1 MSQFTIVIGN
11 KNYSSWSLRGWLA
24 LRVTG
29 VEFDEVHVL
38 LRRPTT
44 RAAILA
50 HSPGAKV
57 PVLHHGDTTVWESMA
72 ICEYLAEQFPE
83 AKLWPDDAAA
93 RTHARIVSAEMHGGF
108 GDMRGDM
115 PMNCRAHYPGR
126 GLTQAAMT
134 DIARIDALWCD
145 CRMRFGAGGDFL
157 FGGFTIADVMFA
169 PVASRFVT
177 YEPALSPTAK
187 AYVDAMNAHPA
198 MVEWVA
204 ASRDEPDTIY
214 EMEI

>member
-1 MSQFTIVIGN
+1 
-11 KNYSSWSLRGWLA
+11 
-24 LRVTG
+24 
-29 VEFDEVHVL
+29 
-38 LRRPTT
+38 
-44 RAAILA
+44 
-50 HSPGAKV
+50 
-57 PVLHHGDTTVWESMA
+57 
-72 ICEYLAEQFPE
+72 
-83 AKLWPDDAAA
+83 
-93 RTHARIVSAEMHGGF
+93 MHGGF

-198 MVEWVA
+198 MVEHNDVVSMA
-204 ASRDEPDTIY
+204 DGSQAVGDEDRRSTANDLSNVRVERGPHASTPDSVKL
-214 EMEI
+214 

>member
-11 KNYSSWSLRGWLA
+11 KNYSSWSLRGWLV
-24 LRVTG
+24 LKVTG
-29 VEFDEVHVL
+29 AAFDEVHVP
-38 LRRPTT
+38 LRRPDT

-57 PVLHHGDTTVWESMA
+57 PVLHHDDTTVWESMA
-72 ICEYLAEQFPE
+72 ICEYLAEQFPD

-108 GDMRGDM
+108 GNMRGDM
-115 PMNCRAHYPGR
+115 PMNCRAHLPGR
-126 GLTQAAMT
+126 GLTQAALT

-145 CRMRFGAGGDFL
+145 CRERFGADGDFL

-169 PVASRFVT
+169 PVVSRFAT

-187 AYVDAMNAHPA
+187 AYVNALNAHPA
-198 MVEWVA
+198 MVEWVE
-204 ASRDEPDTIY
+204 ASRAETETIY